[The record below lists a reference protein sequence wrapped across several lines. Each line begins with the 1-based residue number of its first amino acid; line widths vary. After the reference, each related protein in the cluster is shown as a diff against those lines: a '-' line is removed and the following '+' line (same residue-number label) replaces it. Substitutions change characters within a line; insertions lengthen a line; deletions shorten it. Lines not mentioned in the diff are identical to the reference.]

1 MFSKSRHCAPTTWL
15 VRFPECTVI
24 FLTGLQFH
32 SEVLID
38 CFVKKILFGVI
49 LFLSRLDLIIFLQ
62 DLIFLLL
69 VASALMAIDIATNRW
84 RGLRA
89 ETKTAD
95 LLIETAIFLDRIAIY
110 CEVLIN
116 CLDVDVIYKY
126 SMVGYASL
134 LYCGDYAISF
144 FLLALLAL
152 AISGRAK
159 IVEWKLDTAVMMH
172 VQEIKRCSFI

>member
-1 MFSKSRHCAPTTWL
+1 M
-15 VRFPECTVI
+15 
-24 FLTGLQFH
+24 
-32 SEVLID
+32 
-38 CFVKKILFGVI
+38 
-49 LFLSRLDLIIFLQ
+49 FLQ

-89 ETKTAD
+89 ETKTAA

-126 SMVGYASL
+126 SMVGYALL
-134 LYCGDYAISF
+134 LYFGDYAISF
-144 FLLALLAL
+144 SLLALLAL

-172 VQEIKRCSFI
+172 VQEIKRCSFAYLIVTSLILVGSSAHCFLLAICTILFGNYAIVPCILSSKCQFYRRWTSGKCMT